1 MDQATHGSSP
11 ASDHDAPVLVLIP
24 TFNDWEALAEVLP
37 RLDAALAAQGMVA
50 DILIVDD
57 ASVVDASPALVRAP
71 FRALR
76 RLEILTLRRNLGHQ
90 RAIAIGLAYAQDRL
104 NHEAVV
110 VMDGDGE
117 DDPNDVPR
125 LLERLHSERGQK
137 IVFAERTRRSE
148 TFVFRLFYRLYK
160 LIHYALIG
168 QGVRVGNFSAIP
180 RRRLNS
186 LVVVAELWNHYAAAT
201 FRSRQPFCTIPTRR
215 AKRLRGRSSM
225 NFVGLVTHGLS
236 AISVYGDIVG
246 VRLLA
251 LSVVLALLSLTGIVA
266 VVVVRFATHWAIP
279 GWATLAAG
287 LSLILLTHAIMM
299 AFVFSF
305 VILGSRHNLTFLP
318 NRDYGIF
325 VGEVRAFPQ
334 DDRDAIRA
342 TASGTGFTPSGGA
355 NDNA

>member
-1 MDQATHGSSP
+1 M
-11 ASDHDAPVLVLIP
+11 LIP
-24 TFNDWEALAEVLP
+24 LFNDWEALAEVLP
-37 RLDAALAAQGMVA
+37 RLDAALAAQGMAA
-50 DILIVDD
+50 DILVVDD
-57 ASVVDASPALVRAP
+57 ASVVDASANLVREP
-71 FRALR
+71 FRVLR

-90 RAIAIGLAYAQDRL
+90 RAIAIGLAYAQDRM
-104 NHEAVV
+104 NHEAIV

-125 LLERLHSERGQK
+125 LLERLRSEGGQK
-137 IVFAERTRRSE
+137 IVFAARTRRSE
-148 TFVFRLFYRLYK
+148 TFTFRLFYLLYK

-251 LSVVLALLSLTGIVA
+251 LSVVLALLSLTGIFAVVA
-266 VVVVRFATHWAIP
+266 VRFTTAWAIP

-287 LSLILLTHAIMM
+287 LSLIMLTHAIMM

-318 NRDYGIF
+318 SRDYGIF
-325 VGEVRAFPQ
+325 VDGVRPFPQ
-334 DDRDAIRA
+334 GDRAAIRA
-342 TASGTGFTPSGGA
+342 TASEPGVSQSGGKT
-355 NDNA
+355 NDSQ